1 MFIDHFFLPVQDSI
15 NALVLDLDYPALRKN
30 KNIETF
36 LNRCKFLYER
46 GHWPLFKAEVYCFC
60 QVRPSLIFI
69 FLLSLYSDEK
79 VIGQTRDLQMKS
91 EDFDRVKV
99 IGRGAFGEVQ
109 LVRIGFNF
117 RHFCH
122 YEDSVSGCV
131 WIFWFSGRL
140 HKESLY
146 KVSCSYFWRL
156 GICLNWNKILEK
168 FSFFNVFFN
177 TYSVVSST

>member
-1 MFIDHFFLPVQDSI
+1 M
-15 NALVLDLDYPALRKN
+15 
-30 KNIETF
+30 
-36 LNRCKFLYER
+36 
-46 GHWPLFKAEVYCFC
+46 FKAEVYCFC

-117 RHFCH
+117 RH
-122 YEDSVSGCV
+122 
-131 WIFWFSGRL
+131 
-140 HKESLY
+140 
-146 KVSCSYFWRL
+146 
-156 GICLNWNKILEK
+156 
-168 FSFFNVFFN
+168 
-177 TYSVVSST
+177 